1 MSGRPGIKT
10 RGFYTRRHIFVDG
23 AMRQS
28 ANSFQS
34 CRGANVR
41 KFACL
46 FISVLMVACSQGSGS
61 PDSSVF
67 DVDDAVAVDIADSGL
82 IDLSGPDLVEDRTAI
97 DLEDPDSVDVDD
109 VETPDAEEVD
119 AADAADVMDAGT
131 DDGPQVPWYQQLAP
145 SGQKVR
151 EIFGVASHM
160 ETSEAGDPETEFE
173 FDTYQGI
180 GGLRARRG
188 FRWSNVEPE
197 EGVFLWEKTNGAV
210 VRSVEHG
217 VNLMPVVYYGN
228 DWAESD
234 PDKYG
239 TLDVSKYANYAGA
252 MATQYCDSIKEYEL
266 WNEQN
271 ITRFWHLPP
280 DPAKYAEMVVA
291 ASLKIKAACPDA
303 SVVFGGMASY
313 DDVDMFDT
321 WNFLRRSLQAR
332 PDLCDYFDGVALHP
346 YTFLQFDSPE
356 YDEIDFGFRKPG
368 QTMQTDIARQML
380 ADAGCGEK
388 GIYYTELGWPTYDLS
403 RETVATY
410 AVRSMLLAA
419 RDGVTGWYWY
429 TFYDDDPSDSNPIR
443 PHENHFGLFEWAG
456 NAEPWNF
463 TPKPAW
469 TMLVS
474 MLDMVGPFR
483 FAAEVS
489 RIMDLPDDV
498 YVLAFVT
505 DDDILTLAMWDGRD
519 QPDVTYGKSAP
530 GGPGTTFD
538 LLLELPD
545 DTVNTVL
552 FDQAGSQTELPGT
565 GPLIEVTLTP
575 QVQYLYIDRGVT
587 I

>member
-1 MSGRPGIKT
+1 MPDVSG
-10 RGFYTRRHIFVDG
+10 VDVNDIG
-23 AMRQS
+23 
-28 ANSFQS
+28 
-34 CRGANVR
+34 
-41 KFACL
+41 
-46 FISVLMVACSQGSGS
+46 
-61 PDSSVF
+61 DF
-67 DVDDAVAVDIADSGL
+67 DTVDSGL
-82 IDLSGPDLVEDRTAI
+82 TDSSAIDGDEDRVSV
-97 DLEDPDSVDVDD
+97 DLPAPDSGDTDVVESFDAADTDAADSVDADD
-109 VETPDAEEVD
+109 VQS
-119 AADAADVMDAGT
+119 
-131 DDGPQVPWYQQLAP
+131 DDGPQEPWYRQLVP

-197 EGVFLWEKTNGAV
+197 EGVFLWEKTNGAAQ
-210 VRSVEHG
+210 RAVEHG
-217 VNLMPVVYYGN
+217 VKLMPVVYYGN

-252 MATQYCDSIKEYEL
+252 MAAQYCESIKEYEL

-271 ITRFWHLPP
+271 ITRFWHMPP
-280 DPAKYAEMVVA
+280 NPAKYAEMVVA
-291 ASLKIKAACPDA
+291 SSLAIKSVCPDA
-303 SVVFGGMASY
+303 KVVYGGMASY

-332 PDLCDYFDGVALHP
+332 PDLCQYFDGVALHP

-356 YDEIDFGFRKPG
+356 YDEIDYGFMKPG

-403 RETVATY
+403 RETVAMY
-410 AVRSMLLAA
+410 AVRSMLIAA

-429 TFYDDDPSDSNPIR
+429 TFFDDDPSDSNPIR
-443 PHENHFGLFEWAG
+443 PHENHFGLFEYPG
-456 NAEPWNF
+456 SAEPWNF

-469 TMLVS
+469 NMLVS
-474 MLDMVGPFR
+474 MLNMVGQFR
-483 FAAEVS
+483 FAGDAG
-489 RIMDLPDDV
+489 RMMGLPDDV

-505 DDDILTLAMWDGRD
+505 DDDMLTLAMWDGRD
-519 QPDVTYGKSAP
+519 QPDMSYGKSSP

-538 LLLELPD
+538 LVLELPV

-552 FDQAGSQTELPGT
+552 FDQSGSQTELPGA

-575 QVQYLYIDRGVT
+575 KVQYLYVDRG
-587 I
+587 INP